1 MTGQQLKNSIL
12 QMAVQGRLV
21 PQDPNDEPASV
32 LIERIRE
39 EKQRLIKEGKIKKE
53 KNPSYIFRGEDNMPY
68 EKIGNNEPVCI
79 ADEVPFDIP
88 ESWEWVRL
96 GQCSTYSC
104 SKEKISAKD
113 ISPDMWSL
121 DLEDIEKE
129 TGKILQY
136 TKASERKITG
146 DKVVFHKDQIL
157 YSKLRPYLKKILI
170 APNDGI
176 ATPELVPF
184 DLIGGILPEY
194 MLYVLKCPHIDFVI
208 NTVTYG
214 VKMPR
219 VGTETMVSLLIPLPP
234 IKEQLRIVNKI
245 NDLMPMVMLYG
256 ETQAEIDNYN
266 ATFPA
271 ILKKSILQFAIQGK
285 LVEQSSSDE
294 PASIL
299 LQRIQEEK
307 DALIKAGK
315 IKQDKNESTIYRR
328 DNSYYEKIGHEERC
342 IDDEIPFDIPK
353 SWEWVRVS
361 NIGTMIRGSGIKRT
375 ETVKEGYPCVRY
387 GELYTTYNISFD
399 KTVSFIPKEID
410 VKCKHISKGDILF
423 TLTGEN
429 KTDIAKAVV
438 FQGEGSVAVGGDL
451 GYWTSHNMNPYYLV
465 YYMACP
471 YAISCKRKTATGD
484 IIVHISTSK
493 VGNFLL
499 PIPPLSEQ
507 NRIVNAI
514 ESVFEI
520 INKYSLLTNQ

>member
-1 MTGQQLKNSIL
+1 MNGQQLKNSIL
-12 QMAVQGRLV
+12 KLAIQGKLV
-21 PQDPNDEPASV
+21 PQDSSDEPASV
-32 LIERIRE
+32 LLSRIRE
-39 EKQRLIKEGKIKKE
+39 EKKKLVEEKKIKKDKPLASIKDEE
-53 KNPSYIFRGEDNMPY
+53 K
-68 EKIGNNEPVCI
+68 
-79 ADEVPFDIP
+79 PFEIP

-342 IDDEIPFDIPK
+342 IDDEIPFDIPET
-353 SWEWVRVS
+353 WEWTRLNNLVYFIGGYAYKSNEFIDASKYQVLRLGNVKNNCLKLETKPVFITEELAEQTKGFLCKQNDILITMTGTRGKRDYFFSVKIDDSNTNFYINQRVGCLRAFLPHLS
-361 NIGTMIRGSGIKRT
+361 NWLIWVLKS
-375 ETVKEGYPCVRY
+375 ETV
-387 GELYTTYNISFD
+387 LNQ
-399 KTVSFIPKEID
+399 
-410 VKCKHISKGDILF
+410 
-423 TLTGEN
+423 
-429 KTDIAKAVV
+429 V
-438 FQGEGSVAVGGDL
+438 FQHETGTANQGNL
-451 GYWTSHNMNPYYLV
+451 GAENIMKTLIPLPPENEQIQIIEKLYQ
-465 YYMACP
+465 
-471 YAISCKRKTATGD
+471 ISY
-484 IIVHISTSK
+484 
-493 VGNFLL
+493 FL
-499 PIPPLSEQ
+499 Q
-507 NRIVNAI
+507 D
-514 ESVFEI
+514 
-520 INKYSLLTNQ
+520 K

>member
-1 MTGQQLKNSIL
+1 MKENIL
-12 QMAVQGRLV
+12 TA
-21 PQDPNDEPASV
+21 DKA
-32 LIERIRE
+32 
-39 EKQRLIKEGKIKKE
+39 
-53 KNPSYIFRGEDNMPY
+53 PSR
-68 EKIGNNEPVCI
+68 
-79 ADEVPFDIP
+79 A
-88 ESWEWVRL
+88 
-96 GQCSTYSC
+96 
-104 SKEKISAKD
+104 
-113 ISPDMWSL
+113 
-121 DLEDIEKE
+121 
-129 TGKILQY
+129 
-136 TKASERKITG
+136 RKIVAIG
-146 DKVVFHKDQIL
+146 DIL
-157 YSKLRPYLKKILI
+157 YSTVRPYLHNMCIVDKEFSCEPIASTGFAVLTTYADYNNEYLFFYMLSPDFDMYANCNENSKGVAYPAINDERLSKALIPIPPLAEQKKIINYIRL
-170 APNDGI
+170 
-176 ATPELVPF
+176 L
-184 DLIGGILPEY
+184 LPQIEKY
-194 MLYVLKCPHIDFVI
+194 K
-208 NTVTYG
+208 
-214 VKMPR
+214 
-219 VGTETMVSLLIPLPP
+219 
-234 IKEQLRIVNKI
+234 IKEEKLTQLNT
-245 NDLMPMVMLYG
+245 D
-256 ETQAEIDNYN
+256 
-266 ATFPA
+266 FPEK
-271 ILKKSILQFAIQGK
+271 LKKSVLQMAIQGK
-285 LVEQSSSDE
+285 LVEQNPSDE
-294 PASIL
+294 PAKML
-299 LQRIQEEK
+299 LQAIKNEK
-307 DALIKAGK
+307 DTLIKAGK
-315 IKQDKNESTIYRR
+315 IKKDKNESIIYRR